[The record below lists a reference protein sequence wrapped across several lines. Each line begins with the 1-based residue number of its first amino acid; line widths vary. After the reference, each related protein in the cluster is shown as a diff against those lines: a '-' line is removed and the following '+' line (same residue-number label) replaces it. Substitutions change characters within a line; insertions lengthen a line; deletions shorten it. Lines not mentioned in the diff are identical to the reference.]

1 MIAIAID
8 GPSGAGKSS
17 IARKMAEKM
26 GYIYVDTGAMFRA
39 LGLKFLKNNVSVEDI
54 ETVKKILSDTTVDIA
69 FRDGEQRVI
78 LDGVDVSDDI
88 RTPEVSSAASKF
100 SAISEVRLHLLDM
113 QRNLAKNNN
122 VIMDGRDIGT
132 VVLPNADIKIF
143 LTASAEERAQR
154 RYRELIEKGQDVKYE
169 DVLADMKKRDY
180 DDSHRAVAPLKRAD
194 DAVDID
200 TTGNSLEESVEML
213 YEFIKSKGAKPL

>member
-39 LGLKFLKNNVSVEDI
+39 LGLKFLKNKVGVDDI

-69 FRDGEQRVI
+69 FKDGEQRVI

-88 RTPEVSSAASKF
+88 RTPEVSSAASRF

-113 QRNLAKNNN
+113 QRALAKNNN

-213 YEFIKSKGAKPL
+213 YEFIKSKGV

>member
-213 YEFIKSKGAKPL
+213 YEFIKSKGAKPQ

>member
-39 LGLKFLKNNVSVEDI
+39 LGLKFLKNCVSVDDI

-69 FRDGEQRVI
+69 FKDGEQRVI

-169 DVLADMKKRDY
+169 DVLADMKQRDY

-213 YEFIKSKGAKPL
+213 YEFIKSKGAKSL